1 MVNHFYEGFEMPLVF
16 RLLFFIVLSSFILSC
31 EMNLEEL
38 MTLPPKDSEM
48 RVIENLSP
56 AEFNIAKRICT
67 VFEEKESDFRNHLNK
82 SFIFK
87 LSSIKCDREEY
98 RDRRVSLIL
107 SEDEFDG
114 ELLFRSEGYQGRYLK
129 DIQTSTRGVLVPFCL
144 DVLAGDPPVNTIDI
158 NGGTEK
164 LQIKFINENNRDI
177 FQAHYYQLNLDGN
190 YTSRFIDEFWVN
202 TGSTNGNLLR
212 GIVYHRAQQI
222 PCSSDPTPGSAQ
234 EFHQVLE
241 Y

>member
-1 MVNHFYEGFEMPLVF
+1 MPVLF
-16 RLLFFIVLSSFILSC
+16 RLSVLIVLSFLILSC

-38 MTLPPKDSEM
+38 MTLPPKDSEI
-48 RVIENLSP
+48 RNIENLTP

-67 VFEEKESDFRNHLNK
+67 VFEEKETDFRNHLNK
-82 SFIFK
+82 GFTFK
-87 LSSIKCDREEY
+87 LTSLKCGREEY

-114 ELLFRSEGYQGRYLK
+114 ELSFRSDGYHGRYLK
-129 DIQTSTRGVLVPFCL
+129 DIETSTRGMLVRFCL
-144 DVLAGDPPVNTIDI
+144 DVLSGDPPLNTVDI

-190 YTSRFIDEFWVN
+190 YTSRFIDELWVN

-222 PCSSDPTPGSAQ
+222 PCSSDSTPGSSQ